1 VDDHLVDRMSGRAE
15 LRLHPPTPREV
26 ALVGD
31 NPWEGTLCAHYT
43 VFRDG
48 NRCRMYYRGANEPSP
63 NAASSGTS
71 PAFICYAESQDGIR
85 WTKIYGDS
93 LERTVRWNAGRDL
106 QALVGRP
113 VRLGFELKDADLY
126 SFRFQK

>member
-1 VDDHLVDRMSGRAE
+1 MASRLLTLFLGTALLTSAQAGNEPTNIGSRLELLVDGHLVDRMSGHAE

-48 NRCRMYYRGANEPSP
+48 SRCRMYYRGANEPSP

-71 PAFICYAESQDGIR
+71 PAFICYAESQ
-85 WTKIYGDS
+85 
-93 LERTVRWNAGRDL
+93 
-106 QALVGRP
+106 
-113 VRLGFELKDADLY
+113 
-126 SFRFQK
+126 